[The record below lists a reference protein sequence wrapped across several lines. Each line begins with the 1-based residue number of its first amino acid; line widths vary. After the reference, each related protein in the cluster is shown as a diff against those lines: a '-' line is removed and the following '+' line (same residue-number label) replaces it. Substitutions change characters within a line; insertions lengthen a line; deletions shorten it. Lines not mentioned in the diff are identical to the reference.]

1 MSEAL
6 AQAKLFQEVNVKAL
20 SSVSTKVELSAEVKL
35 SMAATEAME
44 FADITVALALNTVA
58 AISQDGEY

>member
-6 AQAKLFQEVNVKAL
+6 VQAKLFQEVNVKAQ
-20 SSVSTKVELSAEVKL
+20 SSVSTKAELSAQVKL

-44 FADITVALALNTVA
+44 FADITVALAVNTVA

>member
-44 FADITVALALNTVA
+44 FADITVALAVNTVA